1 MSALRGFVVLV
12 AATAIATFLSACSQD
27 PPEPPAAET
36 TAVGD
41 ATAVPRAV
49 DSEWDREAFCS
60 VAAPLR
66 VAVDREF
73 VGSDAHVQQ
82 LSDLADVAPHDLMDV
97 IETMTD
103 HYEANVSPAD
113 PESQNFDNFPAH
125 IQRAALELD
134 SSIQEL
140 CSS

>member
-1 MSALRGFVVLV
+1 MSALRAFAVVV
-12 AATAIATFLSACSQD
+12 AATAVAAFLPACSQG
-27 PPEPPAAET
+27 PREPAAAGTAAAVNAT
-36 TAVGD
+36 T
-41 ATAVPRAV
+41 VPRAAA
-49 DSEWDREAFCS
+49 SEWDREAFCS